1 MTLLLDIIFIIFF
14 IFLAGLFSAIEISI
28 ASFGSGKIEE
38 LKEHE
43 HELVPAFERILENS
57 NSFFGTIQ
65 ILTTIFIT
73 CAILISFIASI
84 KFLVPLIDDLRIGFI
99 SNNSLTISLIIAI
112 IILTVLILVFS
123 ILIPKA
129 IGFKYSDKIG
139 RSSVKIFLLF
149 ISIFHYPVE
158 FITRLGNLF
167 LKPFK
172 EKTNFSQTRL
182 SEDEIRVIISD
193 GVQSGAIDETEQ
205 EIIENIFEFND
216 LKANEVMIPRTEMTA
231 VEIIDD
237 NLQIA
242 KEVTGTGYSLIP
254 VYEESLDNIIG
265 VLHTKDFIRS
275 FLEQKPVNIKSLIR
289 QAYFVPETKLISE
302 ILREMQK
309 RGERMAIVTD
319 EYGGTEG
326 MITMDDILEEIVG
339 EIKNETSTEERDYT
353 KLPDGTFSVLGNMGI
368 DDFNETFNLEL
379 PESEEYNTVA
389 GFVAD
394 ISGKILN
401 RGEIAGYK
409 DLKFELVKKI
419 RQKMVQFK
427 VYSDGQ
433 KFELG
438 EEKGKK

>member
-1 MTLLLDIIFIIFF
+1 
-14 IFLAGLFSAIEISI
+14 
-28 ASFGSGKIEE
+28 
-38 LKEHE
+38 
-43 HELVPAFERILENS
+43 
-57 NSFFGTIQ
+57 
-65 ILTTIFIT
+65 
-73 CAILISFIASI
+73 
-84 KFLVPLIDDLRIGFI
+84 
-99 SNNSLTISLIIAI
+99 
-112 IILTVLILVFS
+112 
-123 ILIPKA
+123 
-129 IGFKYSDKIG
+129 
-139 RSSVKIFLLF
+139 
-149 ISIFHYPVE
+149 
-158 FITRLGNLF
+158 
-167 LKPFK
+167 
-172 EKTNFSQTRL
+172 
-182 SEDEIRVIISD
+182 
-193 GVQSGAIDETEQ
+193 
-205 EIIENIFEFND
+205 
-216 LKANEVMIPRTEMTA
+216 MIPRTEMTA